1 MGGMVAYWKA
11 GGVFMWPLLGCIIM
25 GGAFIIERI
34 IYFALAKV
42 DANNFMIEL
51 KAIIKKDNVDK
62 GIAYCKTN
70 RSPAAR
76 VAETALIA
84 YKRVGPNKML
94 IEDEIVRTGN
104 TELLY
109 LDRGMPIIAAV
120 ISIAP
125 VLGFLGTVSGMI
137 HAFQAIAIAG
147 EVEPTLVATGIS
159 EALITTAVG
168 LSIAFPVQSFH
179 VFFTMKSNTH
189 INDMN
194 NTSGDVVSFLIEEK
208 P

>member
-1 MGGMVAYWKA
+1 MSGMVVYWKN
-11 GGVFMWPLLGCIIM
+11 GGAYMWPLLGCIIL
-25 GGAFIIERI
+25 GGAFVIERI
-34 IYFALAKV
+34 IYFILVKV
-42 DANNFMIEL
+42 DANKFITDL
-51 KAIIKKDNVDK
+51 KTIIRKDDIDK
-62 GIAYCKTN
+62 GVEYCKTN

-94 IEDEIVRTGN
+94 IEDAIIRTGN

-125 VLGFLGTVSGMI
+125 ILGFLGTVSGMI

-147 EVEPTLVATGIS
+147 EVEPALVASGIS

-168 LSIAFPVQSFH
+168 LTIAFPMQSFH

-194 NTSGDVVSFLIEEK
+194 NTSGDIVSFLIEEK